1 MASVEANVQP
11 LERELII
18 YEKGIPELLEM
29 DTPLYQLIDKQEAD
43 PASNRATRIPLLMQV
58 GGTFQQV
65 SMDGGTLGTTGGP
78 QWQVATLTPIYFTS
92 GYSYTL
98 LAKYATT
105 GAARGIKTTTGEV
118 MRLSIKQ
125 FKTYLDMAMNT
136 AGNAVLGTIT
146 SAGPPLTL
154 TTDGFKE
161 ELFMIGQNVDV
172 WNAALTT
179 NRGTSTITAIDRVGH
194 TITLLANPGGTIA
207 TDLVLISG
215 LTGTVT
221 NQSSLFGIQ
230 YHQSDATSG
239 TWLNLNRA
247 TFPQVVTPSINANS
261 SSLTTGMIRAA
272 LNRVRINL
280 GDDFFNT
287 EKTKMV
293 AYMHPSQADSYES
306 IAALISAIWKDPT
319 GNQNVDLLFNNQSGL
334 SMSNVPVK
342 QSIHQ
347 DRTRIDFLSLGYWGR
362 IVGTDTGF
370 VKFGDQILWPL
381 VDTSTGSLKATEQ
394 FWLNAGLQLFNKNP
408 LSGSYIKTLQLPLIG
423 ASSIY

>member
-381 VDTSTGSLKATEQ
+381 VDTTTGSLKATEQ